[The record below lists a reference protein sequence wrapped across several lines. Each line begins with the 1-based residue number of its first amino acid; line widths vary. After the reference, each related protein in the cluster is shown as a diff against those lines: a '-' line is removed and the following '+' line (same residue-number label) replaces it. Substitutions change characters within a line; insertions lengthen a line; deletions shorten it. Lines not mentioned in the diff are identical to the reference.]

1 MLWARRCE
9 AFALWRKI
17 FAIGGGVMLFIFLPT
32 LTTPSAGQELSP
44 LGLFVSGPREMLADS
59 PAALRIVV
67 TDHQA
72 RRPAAGAFV
81 SARLVQPENKIDTR
95 LFSGRANAQGF
106 VETQFRVPALAP
118 GMYDLIIQA
127 HYANWQEEMRQ
138 RVTLRR
144 AQQILLTTDKPLYK
158 PAQIIHMRALAL
170 RLPSRQALAQEPL
183 TFEVFD
189 PRGNKVFK
197 QRTQTNDFGVAF
209 AQFQLGDEINLGEYR
224 IVALVAEERIEK
236 SVTVKRYVLP
246 KFKVVLTPDKPF
258 YLPGELVRGTVQCDY
273 FFGKPV
279 SAGHVKLTV
288 KTFDVAFQE
297 IANLTGT
304 TDAKGAW
311 KFELRLPPQFVGQ
324 PLEQGKAFLQFEA
337 EVTDQAEHTER
348 AVVSSRV
355 AAAPLEIHAVPE
367 SGVLVPGVE
376 NILYVLVARPTGEP
390 VAKARIRCLLG
401 EKSAVKVQLL
411 SPQNVVTNELG
422 LAELLVKPE
431 AASEATAASGAPGGL
446 ARRRLPFMA
455 PVPGLWEE
463 DSPGEQMWT
472 IKLAAAAPD
481 GARAEAS
488 LDVPVSVASADTALL
503 LRTDKVLARVG
514 DVIEATAYT
523 PGQRGTV
530 FFDVIK
536 DRQTMLTLAADLD
549 RGQARVRLPLT
560 PDLGGTIWLSAYRLT
575 PRGET
580 IRATRPLLVDPA
592 RDLRL
597 AIRPDQETY
606 RPGPDN
612 VATLQFKVTDGRGR
626 PVVAAL
632 GVSIVDESLFALQ
645 EMQPGLEK
653 IYFYLEQELAK
664 PRYELHGVAWPTLLA
679 RPEEALPGAPEHDL
693 QKQQAAR
700 VMLASASP
708 PKLPL
713 FSEDTYRTRLG
724 EAKKK
729 WLEQLQPKVQK
740 IQRAIEE
747 YNQQRGEKQRL
758 RPQEGLAPLVQAKL
772 LSPEDLVDLWGTP
785 FVIRPID
792 PSSPVLWGVILWTW
806 GPDKQKETEDDMFI
820 STVWSGMFFERL
832 EEVQRARMP
841 VPMAVG
847 AGVMLK
853 GAEPEAARRDGLAGA
868 APAAAAEPVRIRQ
881 FFPETLFVEPALITD
896 QRGQATLK
904 VPMADSITSWRLTTL
919 ANSAQ
924 GALGSATGQLRCFQ
938 DFFIDIDLPVALTQ
952 GDRVSIPVAVYNYL
966 PQAQKVRLELTKA
979 DWFELTGSASHELEI
994 GPNEVDV
1001 RYFTITAQKLG
1012 AGKILVHGYGSRMSD
1027 AIERVVEVEPNGKLL
1042 EESKSGRLKAGEAVT
1057 QELEIPAAAIA
1068 DASNILVKIYP
1079 GIFSQIVEGLDSI
1092 LRMPFGCFEQ
1102 TSSATYPN
1110 VLVLDY
1116 MKSIHRLSPEI
1127 RMKAESFIN
1136 TGYQRLVSF
1145 EVPGGGFSWFGDP
1158 PANKILTAFGL
1169 MEFYDMSRVHEVD
1182 PQLIERTQ
1190 RWLLS
1195 QQQPEGF
1202 WQPDEQYLH
1211 QEAWARI
1218 QNSQLPPTAYINWAL
1233 AYSGCQEEGVKKAD
1247 AWLRQH
1253 AKEAQDPYVLAMLC
1267 NALVQGDLVLGS
1279 GETTSVTNQA
1289 LERLLGQAKREKG
1302 QMWWETEMTGIT
1314 HSSGRHADLEATGMA
1329 ALALIAAGRAAEA
1342 AEVLNYLI
1350 AQKDP
1355 NGTWHSTQATTL
1367 ALRALTAAQKGATE
1381 NIQARVRVEVNGQLL
1396 EAFELTPENADV
1408 LRQIDAR
1415 RAVKPGKNVVRLA
1428 FEGQGSSLYQIV
1440 SKYYVPWE
1448 RVQPEEKEALDIQL
1462 TYDRTTLS
1470 KDDIVTADV
1479 TITNKLPAT
1488 TSMIIVDLGLPP
1500 GFEVLAEDLENLV
1513 EKGLLQRYTLT
1524 GRQIICY
1531 IEKLTPQQIL
1541 KFSYRLRA
1549 KYPLRAQTPKS
1560 RVYEYYNTDRRA
1572 EAPPVELVV
1581 R

>member
-1 MLWARRCE
+1 ML
-9 AFALWRKI
+9 L
-17 FAIGGGVMLFIFLPT
+17 IFLPT
-32 LTTPSAGQELSP
+32 LTTPGAGQELSP
-44 LGLFVSGPREMLADS
+44 LGLFVSGPREMLVDS

-72 RRPAAGAFV
+72 RRPAAGAAV
-81 SARLVQPENKIDTR
+81 SARLVQPENKIDAR
-95 LFSGRANAQGF
+95 LFSVRANAQGF

-118 GMYDLIIQA
+118 GMYDLIVQA

-158 PAQIIHMRALAL
+158 PGQIIHVRALAL

-224 IVALVAEERIEK
+224 IVALVEEERIEK

-246 KFKVVLTPDKPF
+246 KFKVVLTPDKPY

-279 SAGHVKLTV
+279 SAGRVKLTV
-288 KTFDVAFQE
+288 KTFDIAFRE

-311 KFELRLPPQFVGQ
+311 KFELRLPTQFVGQ
-324 PLEQGKAFLQFEA
+324 PLEQGKALLQFEA

-390 VAKARIRCLLG
+390 VAKARIRYSAG

-411 SPQNVVTNELG
+411 SPQNIVTDELG
-422 LAELLVKPE
+422 IAELRVKPE
-431 AASEATAASGAPGGL
+431 AASEATAARGGPGGL

-463 DSPGEQMWT
+463 DSPGQQMWT

-481 GARAEAS
+481 GARAETS

-503 LRTDKVLARVG
+503 LRTDKALARVG

-612 VATLQFKVTDGRGR
+612 VASLQFKVTDGRGR

-664 PRYELHGVAWPTLLA
+664 PRYEIHGVAWPTLLA
-679 RPEEALPGAPEHDL
+679 RPEEALPGALERDL

-700 VMLASASP
+700 VMLASVSP
-708 PKLPL
+708 PKLSL
-713 FSEDTYRTRLG
+713 FSEDTYRTRLE

-729 WLEQLQPKVQK
+729 WLEQLQPKAQK

-785 FVIRPID
+785 FAIRPLD
-792 PSSPVLWGVILWTW
+792 PHSPVLWGVLLWTW
-806 GPDKQKETEDDMFI
+806 GPDKQKDTEDDMFI
-820 STVWSGMFFERL
+820 STVWSGMFFESL
-832 EEVQRARMP
+832 EEAQRARMP
-841 VPMAVG
+841 LPMAVG
-847 AGVMLK
+847 ADAVLK
-853 GAEPEAARRDGLAGA
+853 GAEPEAARRDGLGGA

-904 VPMADSITSWRLTTL
+904 VPMADSITSWRITTL

-966 PQAQKVRLELTKA
+966 PQAQKVRLELSKA
-979 DWFELTGSASHELEI
+979 DWFELTGAASHELEI
-994 GPNEVDV
+994 APNDVDV

-1027 AIERVVEVEPNGKLL
+1027 AIERVVEVEPNGKLM

-1057 QELEIPAAAIA
+1057 QELEIPAEAIA

-1116 MKSIHRLSPEI
+1116 MKSINRLSPEI

-1190 RWLLS
+1190 RWLLA

-1233 AYSGCQEEGVKKAD
+1233 AYSGCKEEGVKKAD

-1253 AKEAQDPYVLAMLC
+1253 AAEAQDPYVLAMLC
-1267 NALVQGDLVLGS
+1267 NALVQGDLVLGP

-1289 LERLLGQAKREKG
+1289 LERLIGLAKRDKG

-1329 ALALIAAGRAAEA
+1329 ALALIAAGRAEEA

-1381 NIQARVRVEVNGQLL
+1381 RIQAHVRVEVNGQLL

-1415 RAVKPGKNVVRLA
+1415 RAVKPGKNVVRLS

-1448 RVQPEEKEALDIQL
+1448 RVKPEEKEALDIQL

-1531 IEKLTPQQIL
+1531 IEKLTPQQTL

-1549 KYPLRAQTPKS
+1549 KYPIRAQTPKS